1 MASDPKRL
9 RPADLVRLLN
19 STPLGTVVDGR
30 RMRLIRDRFGLRIGD
45 GGTVDLIRYT
55 ANLALDKHAT
65 KNESETTGGSAYER
79 HRQAAAERIRDISES
94 GRDIGAIPAVVDPE
108 RRAAGEGSFR
118 QFCELYFPD
127 TFSLAWSDDHLKVI
141 ARIETAVK
149 DGGLFAFAMPRG
161 SGKSSLCEAGAIW
174 SMLLGRHEFI
184 ACIGPSED
192 LAVSMLANIRT
203 ELETNERLGDDFP
216 EVCYPVRKLEGI
228 AHRAR
233 GQIIGGVRTH
243 IEWGTRHIVL
253 PTVPGSRASGCIVK
267 VAGLTG
273 QIRGMRFK
281 RPDGRTVRPSLV
293 ILDDPQTD
301 ESARS
306 PSQCRTRE
314 ALLAGAILGLAGP
327 GQRISGI
334 MPCTVIAPGDMA
346 DRILDREKHPQW
358 HGERTKLVYAFPK
371 AEKLWAEY
379 GEIVR
384 AAHKLGRDMAEANA
398 FYEKHR
404 AAMDEGAVVAW
415 PARKYESEL
424 SAIQHAM
431 NLRIMQG
438 EQAFAAE
445 YQNEPM
451 LSDAGRRQ
459 DIEAD
464 AVMTRTNG
472 LARGTVPLWA
482 TRLTAFVDVQ
492 KTVLWWMVVGWG
504 EDFSGAVVDYGT
516 WPDQG
521 LPYFTLRQVRRT
533 LAKAT
538 PGAGVEGAL
547 RGGLDRLAGELLS
560 REWQREGEGV
570 GRIERMLVDANYET
584 ETVYR
589 WCRETEHAALVMPA
603 HGRAI
608 GAAATPFTEYQR
620 RPGERLGMHWR
631 IPSNAGRKAVRH
643 LLMDVNWWKT
653 FVARRLTAAVGDKG
667 ALTLFG
673 KKAQSHRM
681 LADHLTSERPVE
693 VTAKGRTIEQ
703 WQLVMAGRDNHWW
716 DCLVG
721 SAVAASMQGAELFGE
736 GVAAPAKRVKVKL
749 SDLQRDRGRRG

>member
-1 MASDPKRL
+1 MSR
-9 RPADLVRLLN
+9 REVSPAV
-19 STPLGTVVDGR
+19 
-30 RMRLIRDRFGLRIGD
+30 
-45 GGTVDLIRYT
+45 
-55 ANLALDKHAT
+55 LAQR
-65 KNESETTGGSAYER
+65 YER
-79 HRQAAAERIRDISES
+79 HKVQQAERSRALQVA
-94 GRDIGAIPAVVDPE
+94 GRDIAPIPPVSDAE
-108 RRAAGEGSFR
+108 RRAAGEGDFR
-118 QFCELYFPD
+118 TFCETYFGD
-127 TFSLAWSDDHLKVI
+127 TFNLAWSDDHLKVI
-141 ARIETAVK
+141 QRIETAVR

-161 SGKSSLCEAGAIW
+161 SGKSSLCEAACIW
-174 SMLLGRHEFI
+174 AMLLGRHEFI
-184 ACIGPSED
+184 ASIGPSED

-203 ELETNERLGDDFP
+203 ELETNDLLGEDFP

-228 AHRAR
+228 AHRAP
-233 GQIIGGVRTH
+233 GQLLDGKRTH
-243 IEWGTRHIVL
+243 IEWGKRFIVL

-306 PSQCRTRE
+306 PSQCKTRE
-314 ALLAGAILGLAGP
+314 SLLAGAILGLAGP

-358 HGERTKLVYAFPK
+358 NGERTKLVYAFPK
-371 AEKLWAEY
+371 AERLWAEY
-379 GEIVR
+379 GEILRVEQQHGGDG
-384 AAHKLGRDMAEANA
+384 AKATE
-398 FYEKHR
+398 FYVKNR
-404 AAMDEGAVVAW
+404 AAMDEGASVAW
-415 PARKYESEL
+415 PARKFPHEA
-424 SAIQHAM
+424 SALQHAM

-438 EQAFAAE
+438 EEAFSAE
-445 YQNEPM
+445 YQNEP
-451 LSDAGRRQ
+451 LVADAGRRQ
-459 DIEAD
+459 AIEVE
-464 AVMTRTNG
+464 AVMSRTSG

-492 KTVLWWMVVGWG
+492 KSVLWWLVAGWG

-516 WPDQG
+516 WPEQN

-538 PGAGVEGAL
+538 PGSGLEGAL
-547 RGGLDRLAGELLS
+547 RGGLDKLAESLLT
-560 REWQREGEGV
+560 REWQREDKSAV
-570 GRIERMLVDANYET
+570 RIDRVLVDANYET

-589 WCRETEHAALVMPA
+589 WCRETSHAALVMPA
-603 HGRAI
+603 HGRAVS
-608 GAAATPFTEYQR
+608 AAATPFSEYQR
-620 RPGERLGMHWR
+620 RPGERIGTHWR
-631 IPSNAGRKAVRH
+631 IPAAAGRKAVRH

-653 FVARRLTAAVGDKG
+653 FVARRLTAAVGDRG

-673 KKAQSHRM
+673 RKAEAHRM

-721 SAVAASMQGAELFGE
+721 SAVAASVQGVELFGSTD
-736 GVAAPAKRVKVKL
+736 AAPAVRKERMRL
-749 SDLQRDRGRRG
+749 SDIQRRRGGR

>member
-1 MASDPKRL
+1 VSR
-9 RPADLVRLLN
+9 REVSPAV
-19 STPLGTVVDGR
+19 
-30 RMRLIRDRFGLRIGD
+30 
-45 GGTVDLIRYT
+45 
-55 ANLALDKHAT
+55 LAQR
-65 KNESETTGGSAYER
+65 YER
-79 HRQAAAERIRDISES
+79 HKVQQAERSRALQVA
-94 GRDIGAIPAVVDPE
+94 GRDIAPIPPVADAE
-108 RRAAGEGSFR
+108 RRAAGEADFR
-118 QFCELYFPD
+118 TFCETYFGD
-127 TFSLAWSDDHLKVI
+127 TFNLEWSDDHLKVI
-141 ARIETAVK
+141 GRIETAVR

-161 SGKSSLCEAGAIW
+161 SGKSSLCEAACIW
-174 SMLLGRHEFI
+174 AMLLGRHEFI
-184 ACIGPSED
+184 ASIGPSED

-203 ELETNERLGDDFP
+203 ELETNDLLGDDFP
-216 EVCYPVRKLEGI
+216 EVCYPVRMLEGI
-228 AHRAR
+228 AHRAP
-233 GQIIGGVRTH
+233 GQLLDGKRTH
-243 IEWGTRHIVL
+243 IEWGKRFIVL

-346 DRILDREKHPQW
+346 DRILDREKHAQW
-358 HGERTKLVYAFPK
+358 NGERTKLVYAFPK
-371 AEKLWAEY
+371 ADKLWAEY
-379 GEIVR
+379 AEILRVEQQHGGDG
-384 AAHKLGRDMAEANA
+384 AKATA
-398 FYEKHR
+398 FYVKNR
-404 AAMDEGAVVAW
+404 AAMDDGASVAW
-415 PARKYESEL
+415 PARKFPHEV
-424 SAIQHAM
+424 SALQHAM

-438 EQAFAAE
+438 EEAFSAE

-451 LSDAGRRQ
+451 VADAGRRQ
-459 DIEAD
+459 AIEVE
-464 AVMTRTNG
+464 AVMSRTSG

-492 KTVLWWMVVGWG
+492 KSVLWWLVAAWG

-538 PGAGVEGAL
+538 PGAGLEGAL
-547 RGGLDRLAGELLS
+547 RGGLDKLAEVLLL
-560 REWQREGEGV
+560 REFQREDQSAL
-570 GRIERMLVDANYET
+570 RIDRMLVDANYET

-589 WCRETEHAALVMPA
+589 WCRETAHAALVMPA
-603 HGRAI
+603 HGRAVS
-608 GAAATPFTEYQR
+608 AAATPFTEYQR
-620 RPGERLGMHWR
+620 RPGERIGTHWR
-631 IPSNAGRKAVRH
+631 IPAVAGRKAVRH
-643 LLMDVNWWKT
+643 LLMDVNWWKS
-653 FVARRLTAAVGDKG
+653 FIARRLTAAVGDRG

-673 KKAQSHRM
+673 RKPEAHRM
-681 LADHLTSERPVE
+681 LADHLASERPVE
-693 VTAKGRTIEQ
+693 VTARGRTIEQ
-703 WQLVMAGRDNHWW
+703 WQLVSPGRDNHWW

-721 SAVAASMQGAELFGE
+721 SAVAASVQGVELFGS
-736 GVAAPAKRVKVKL
+736 VDASPATRRERVRL
-749 SDLQRDRGRRG
+749 SDLQRKRGR